1 MRSFLVLVFL
11 LFSFQVMA
19 EYRVFTLHIINHQS
33 QNVRIVES
41 TLDPVQYRGVYPLEA
56 HESITYVET
65 RKCLGRTDFHKSY
78 CRKPAQQ
85 DQQPEV
91 VTIQSP
97 EIQ

>member
-1 MRSFLVLVFL
+1 MLSWHA
-11 LFSFQVMA
+11 MA
-19 EYRVFTLHIINHQS
+19 EYRVFTLHILNHQN
-33 QNVRIVES
+33 QNVRVVES
-41 TLDPVQYRGVYPLEA
+41 TLDPDQYRGVYPLEN

-85 DQQPEV
+85 DQEPAV

-97 EIQ
+97 EIKK